1 MNRRDCG
8 TIVFTLVFVVCAAC
22 AFGQA
27 TQPGMDESATSLASM
42 RSYLEN
48 RLHANSP
55 DSYRAESQ
63 ALSNLVANLSESDR
77 PGWASSQIVSWAN
90 RHPETNAVLVSG
102 WDPARRRPIMS
113 WQTRYSDEEVS
124 VGRRKNQVSRFIVL
138 LHCLDSIRENTR
150 GVPMSELL
158 LAFNGLWAEDMLD
171 RAWGRGFNS
180 MQFHRKMDG
189 MSSPRWFYELVSSS
203 PGLDPEIRVYALS
216 CLVKLS
222 SSVEEQN
229 RFKKAIGRISLS
241 SDQFPRISGFGET
254 NVTERMRAT
263 LSFDQSR
270 AEIPSLKLLDERGNA
285 AVSALLVETA
295 TMLESPDGTNAVRTL
310 SELMFAYDSPT
321 NRGFRPLE
329 CKMRIQRFV
338 RNDGTRNAAL
348 LHTIFS
354 SIGQH
359 SPDVQRD
366 LFWTFVDLWVED
378 LTIVA
383 GRESLEVRRTR
394 DGIDD
399 MAALLWWMARSE
411 TIAPEIRRY
420 AWIWVGDLVRRGDPS
435 AAPFAAGLKA
445 ADEAIAEAERETE
458 RERRLRTEAP
468 PPTPPRTNAEP
479 ILVGVKVRRNRNP
492 SSTTNAPPGFPAP

>member
-1 MNRRDCG
+1 MTRQGQQSVAILGIAALLFFCRSALAASGFSYERVVPFGTPLRWEFAITNDCAWPVPFK
-8 TIVFTLVFVVCAAC
+8 T
-22 AFGQA
+22 AFHVDSIQYN
-27 TQPGMDESATSLASM
+27 GMVLSPVAS
-42 RSYLEN
+42 SVTT
-48 RLHANSP
+48 
-55 DSYRAESQ
+55 
-63 ALSNLVANLSESDR
+63 NLVRASSVTNVSFEVPCDLYRSHAAVSESFR
-77 PGWASSQIVSWAN
+77 CSASVRALTDGSSRLLKIV
-90 RHPETNAVLVSG
+90 R
-102 WDPARRRPIMS
+102 
-113 WQTRYSDEEVS
+113 
-124 VGRRKNQVSRFIVL
+124 
-138 LHCLDSIRENTR
+138 
-150 GVPMSELL
+150 
-158 LAFNGLWAEDMLD
+158 
-171 RAWGRGFNS
+171 
-180 MQFHRKMDG
+180 
-189 MSSPRWFYELVSSS
+189 SSVSSS
-203 PGLDPEIRVYALS
+203 ETLPVFVLPDVGEPRHSLVVQSCWTNSFSFPATVRMAMSCTTEFETPDGGWHVDWPSTNLPPG
-216 CLVKLS
+216 S
-222 SSVEEQN
+222 SLHVSTSVVARAVGQ
-229 RFKKAIGRISLS
+229 GRISFSLS
-241 SDQFPRISGFGET
+241 SDQFPRISGFWET
-254 NVTERMRAT
+254 NVTERMRAK
-263 LSFDQSR
+263 LSFDHSR
-270 AEIPSLKLLDERGNA
+270 AEIPSLKLLDERGDA

-445 ADEAIAEAERETE
+445 AGEEIAEAEREAE

-492 SSTTNAPPGFPAP
+492 SSTTNAPPGFPVP

>member
-1 MNRRDCG
+1 MTRQGQQSVAILGIAALLFFCRSALAASGFSYERVVPFGTPLRWEFAITNDCAWPVPFK
-8 TIVFTLVFVVCAAC
+8 T
-22 AFGQA
+22 AFHVDSIQYN
-27 TQPGMDESATSLASM
+27 GMVLSPVAS
-42 RSYLEN
+42 SVTT
-48 RLHANSP
+48 
-55 DSYRAESQ
+55 
-63 ALSNLVANLSESDR
+63 NLVRASSVTNVSFEVPCDLYRSHAAVSESFR
-77 PGWASSQIVSWAN
+77 CSASVRALTDGSSRLLKIV
-90 RHPETNAVLVSG
+90 R
-102 WDPARRRPIMS
+102 
-113 WQTRYSDEEVS
+113 
-124 VGRRKNQVSRFIVL
+124 
-138 LHCLDSIRENTR
+138 
-150 GVPMSELL
+150 
-158 LAFNGLWAEDMLD
+158 
-171 RAWGRGFNS
+171 
-180 MQFHRKMDG
+180 
-189 MSSPRWFYELVSSS
+189 SSVSSS
-203 PGLDPEIRVYALS
+203 ETLPVFVLPDVGEPRHSLVVQSCWTNSFSFPATVRMAMSCTTEFETPDGSWHVDWPATNLPPG
-216 CLVKLS
+216 S
-222 SSVEEQN
+222 SLHVSTTVVARAVGQ
-229 RFKKAIGRISLS
+229 GRIFFSLS
-241 SDQFPRISGFGET
+241 SDQFPRISGFWET
-254 NVTERMRAT
+254 NVTERMRTT

-270 AEIPSLKLLDERGNA
+270 AEIPSLKLLDERGDA

-411 TIAPEIRRY
+411 TIAPENRRY

-445 ADEAIAEAERETE
+445 AGEAIGAAERQAEHE
-458 RERRLRTEAP
+458 RLQAGRAAQIHPVSTNA
-468 PPTPPRTNAEP
+468 TPPSVKA
-479 ILVGVKVRRNRNP
+479 KVRRARTP
-492 SSTTNAPPGFPAP
+492 ASPTNAPPGFPAP